1 MKGVD
6 VLAFTNFIQLN
17 KLTYFLPNRNKT
29 VTFLLVMVSRL
40 ICLNIIIEIQGDDE
54 RDSIQSKQMSAS

>member
-54 RDSIQSKQMSAS
+54 RDSIQSIQMSAS